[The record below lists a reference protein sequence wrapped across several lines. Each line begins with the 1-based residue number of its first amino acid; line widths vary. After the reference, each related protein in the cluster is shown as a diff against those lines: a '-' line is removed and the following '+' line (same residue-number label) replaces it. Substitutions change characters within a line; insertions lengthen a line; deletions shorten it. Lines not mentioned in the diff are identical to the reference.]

1 MIGTYGIARISVA
14 DGTLSDANVQFEEDT
29 DLGIVVES
37 QTSANVLPGT
47 GVNTLSASA
56 AGNGYTIGKSRT
68 LIQTSSTGD
77 GGGVAVQADIIED
90 DGIFK
95 TGSVLPVTGSFQL
108 YQDTLQANFD
118 AENPDPY
125 TYAFRTS
132 NGEAMG
138 TDGTLTSTALASTS
152 PNGTGATFI
161 VEVRAG
167 LVQKVTV
174 SALGSGYKVGDV
186 ITITSTVLEG
196 FPAFGGGFQF
206 QSDLQATV
214 TEDSVFGGIQGLG
227 NLTLISSGF
236 GHAAGDVITLSE
248 QGSSFAGTGTVTVG
262 TISVA
267 DNTPGNLTIYPTG
280 VLNTSAAAG
289 PIQVIDI
296 GGNIV
301 VLGACQ
307 PGVIRK
313 FAFQQVL
320 GSGTTPGI
328 GFVTVL
334 Y

>member
-1 MIGTYGIARISVA
+1 MIGTYGIARVSTATV
-14 DGTLSDANVQFEEDT
+14 TDASVQFKEDT
-29 DLGIVVES
+29 DLGIVAET

-47 GVNTLSASA
+47 GVNTFSGSA

-68 LIQTSSTGD
+68 LIQASSTGN
-77 GGGVAVQADIIED
+77 GGGVTVQADIIEGG
-90 DGIFK
+90 GIFK

-125 TYAFRTS
+125 TYARKTS
-132 NGEAMG
+132 DGSAMG
-138 TDGTLTSTALASTS
+138 ETTLTSTALASTS

-167 LVQKVTV
+167 LIQKVTV
-174 SALGSGYKVGDV
+174 SALGSGYGVGDV
-186 ITITSTVLEG
+186 ITITEATLEDG
-196 FPAFGGGFQF
+196 AAFGGGFLF
-206 QSDLQATV
+206 QGDLQVTV
-214 TEDSVFGGIQGLG
+214 TEDSVFGMIQGLDA
-227 NLTLISSGF
+227 LTLISSGF
-236 GHAAGDVITLSE
+236 GHAVGDVITLSE
-248 QGSSFAGTGTVTVG
+248 QGSTFVGTGGLTVG

-267 DNTPGNLTIYPTG
+267 DNTPGDTIIYPTG
-280 VLNTSAAAG
+280 VINTSGAVG
-289 PIQVIDI
+289 PIQVIDM
-296 GGNIV
+296 GGNTV

-320 GSGTTPGI
+320 GAGTGPGV
-328 GFVTVL
+328 GLVTVL